1 MFDLKGKNA
10 LVTGG
15 SRGIGRAISMALAK
29 SGAKVFINYAKNEAS
44 ALEVKEEI
52 ESLGNEA
59 VIVGFDVGDRD
70 AAAKAI
76 GEIIESHGPIHILVN
91 NAGITRDSLFMR
103 MKAEDIDEV
112 LRVNL
117 IGAISCTKAVLQPM
131 LKERWGR
138 IINIGSVVGTMGN
151 IGQAN
156 YCASKAGLEGFTKAV
171 AREVATRGI
180 TCNVIAPGFIETD
193 MTSGLSE
200 KIKDS
205 ILSQIP
211 MGRMG
216 SPEDV
221 ANACVFLASPEASY
235 ITGHVLHVNGGM
247 LCA

>member
-1 MFDLKGKNA
+1 MLDLKGKNA

-15 SRGIGRAISMALAK
+15 SRGIGRAISVALARC
-29 SGAKVFINYAKNEAS
+29 GAKVFINYAKNEAS

-59 VIVGFDVGDRD
+59 VVVGFDVGDRD
-70 AAAKAI
+70 SATEAI
-76 GEIIESHGPIHILVN
+76 GKIIESHGPIHILVN

-103 MKAEDIDEV
+103 MKVEDIDDV
-112 LRVNL
+112 LRINL

-171 AREVATRGI
+171 AKEAAPRGI

-193 MTSGLSE
+193 MTSGLSQ
-200 KIKDS
+200 KIKDG

-221 ANACVFLASPEASY
+221 ANACVFLASPEAAY

-247 LCA
+247 LCI